1 MACAS
6 QEAIVWSAK
15 ISMISYGAMELIQN
29 TKLEEAWIVHAKSD
43 VIWKAAQGYVE
54 NPFWQR

>member
-1 MACAS
+1 MACVC
-6 QEAIVWSAK
+6 QEAFVWSAK
-15 ISMISYGAMELIQN
+15 ISMILYGAIELIQN

-54 NPFWQR
+54 NFYQQG